1 MKKLIA
7 TLVFAL
13 VCISINAVTVLVPKS
28 PPTIPIIKAV
38 QDSVDVDIGYYTSV
52 NTQVIPKVIKNEDF
66 IYLMPTNL
74 AAKLSSKGGDIR
86 LLSVL
91 STGLLS
97 VVGSEEVG
105 KISGLDGKKLYVG
118 AQGSSPDVIS
128 RYIFSKHKIQPDI
141 VYRSSEEI
149 FKLAVSKKIEFAVLP
164 EPLATMALLKNSSLK
179 RLFVLKEEW
188 RKVNGVDSI
197 PQVGLFASQSFIE
210 KKKPQI
216 EKFLQSLEGAVAWT
230 NEKPY
235 DAARLGIEKMG
246 LNFEP
251 NALSI
256 SIPYMNLVYLDAKN
270 SKRDLVK
277 YFKALIEMEGNVL
290 NELPRGEFYENEI
303 D

>member
-7 TLVFAL
+7 TLIFVL
-13 VCISINAVTVLVPKS
+13 IYSSINAITVLVPKS
-28 PPTIPIIKAV
+28 PPTIPVIRAV
-38 QDSVDVDIGYYTSV
+38 QSSVDVDIEYYTSV
-52 NTQVIPKVIKNEDF
+52 NTQVIPKIIKNEDY
-66 IYLMPTNL
+66 IYLIPTNL
-74 AAKLSSKGGDIR
+74 AAKLSLKGNDIK

-97 VVGSEEVG
+97 VVGTEEIG
-105 KISGLDGKKLYVG
+105 KIGGLDGKKLYIG

-128 RYIFSKHKIQPDI
+128 RYIFSRHKIQPNI

-149 FKLAVSKKIEFAVLP
+149 YKLAVSKKLEFAVLP

-210 KKKPQI
+210 KEKPQI
-216 EKFLQSLEGAVAWT
+216 EKLLRGLERAVVWT
-230 NEKPY
+230 NENPY
-235 DAARLGIEKMG
+235 NAARLGIEKMN

-256 SIPYMNLVYLDAKN
+256 SIPYMNLVYLDTKN
-270 SKRDLVK
+270 SKEDLIK
-277 YFKALIEMEGNVL
+277 YFKALIEMEKNVL
-290 NELPRGEFYENEI
+290 NELPREEFYESKI